1 MARLK
6 SAVETEKEIKKILSD
21 RVTEIADLE
30 EQIKK
35 DQENID
41 KASEEM
47 EEATATGELSIYKK
61 AKEKLSECQLSQEM
75 HRKRFNKLQ
84 YEILISKEEYEK
96 KVAAIFEEYNSFRIQ
111 TGKKLAK
118 LSEEM
123 KKEADELLE
132 AYEHINNV
140 LYRLQHELYKD
151 SDRLKA
157 KNGDLID
164 RPKEIR
170 GEPFI
175 YWGNIAVDSG
185 VYKDFRRE
193 EEEEND

>member
-21 RVTEIADLE
+21 RVTEMADLE

-84 YEILISKEEYEK
+84 NDILISKEDYEK
-96 KVAAIFEEYNSFRIQ
+96 KVSAIFEEYNSFRVQ
-111 TGKKLAK
+111 TGKKLAR

-132 AYEHINNV
+132 AYKHTNNV
-140 LYRLQHELYKD
+140 LYRLQHELYRD
-151 SDRLKA
+151 SDRQKA
-157 KNGDLID
+157 NNGEPIG

-170 GEPFI
+170 EEPFI
-175 YWGNIAVDSG
+175 SWGKMAVEDNA
-185 VYKDFRRE
+185 YKNFRRDE
-193 EEEEND
+193 EE

>member
-6 SAVETEKEIKKILSD
+6 SAVEVEKEIKKILSD
-21 RVTEIADLE
+21 RVTELADLE

-47 EEATATGELSIYKK
+47 EAATATGELAIYKK
-61 AKEKLSECQLSQEM
+61 AKEKFSECQLSMEM

-84 YEILISKEEYEK
+84 NDILISQADYEK
-96 KVAAIFEEYNSFRIQ
+96 NVSAIFEEYNSFRNQ

-132 AYEHINNV
+132 AYEHTNNV
-140 LYRLQHELYKD
+140 LHRLQHELYKD
-151 SDRLKA
+151 ADRIKA
-157 KNGDLID
+157 HNGVPIG

-170 GEPFI
+170 EEPFI
-175 YWGNIAVDSG
+175 SWGKAAIESNL
-185 VYKDFRRE
+185 YKEFRE
-193 EEEEND
+193 EEKE